1 MIFRPSLTKS
11 SLLLNKTKCCKIPC
25 TDIFSPQ
32 VSAVFFTSLPTIF
45 SNYILFQILIF
56 LFKCIFNEVEFTSV
70 ARGTNSVLMSQ
81 SESWLKSLNQSEA
94 G

>member
-32 VSAVFFTSLPTIF
+32 VNAVFFTSLPTIF
-45 SNYILFQILIF
+45 SNYILFQILII
-56 LFKCIFNEVEFTSV
+56 LINVY
-70 ARGTNSVLMSQ
+70 LMK
-81 SESWLKSLNQSEA
+81 LSLLLLLEGLIQF
-94 G
+94 